1 MTTTTQ
7 ALTANANAA
16 TTATA
21 EPTATPTAAANATPA
36 PTATTAASISLP
48 AHPAVLASA
57 LPSLAL
63 PALFLAALAVAAVV
77 LGRRKRAAPRLVQ
90 VIEQTSLGPKRA
102 LVLAR
107 LGEEVLLLGSSEA
120 GIALLKAQPAP
131 AEAGLPRPCAA
142 PAAGAIAS
150 VVARLKPARRAGAP
164 GQAGFEDLLAESAED
179 QELRRKIAAGRAG
192 SVR

>member
-1 MTTTTQ
+1 VTTTPQ
-7 ALTANANAA
+7 AQIANASAAATANPTATPAPTPTPIPTPAA
-16 TTATA
+16 TTAT
-21 EPTATPTAAANATPA
+21 
-36 PTATTAASISLP
+36 SISLP
-48 AHPAVLASA
+48 AHPAVLGSA

-63 PALFLAALAVAAVV
+63 PAFFLAALAVAAVV
-77 LGRRKRAAPRLVQ
+77 LGRRRRAAPRLVQ

-107 LGEEVLLLGSSEA
+107 LGEELLLLGSSEA

-131 AEAGLPRPCAA
+131 AEAGLPRPAAA

-150 VVARLKPARRAGAP
+150 VVARLQPARRAAAP

>member
-1 MTTTTQ
+1 VTTTPQ
-7 ALTANANAA
+7 AQTATANAAA
-16 TTATA
+16 TGNPN
-21 EPTATPTAAANATPA
+21 PTATPTATPTA
-36 PTATTAASISLP
+36 IATATTAATISLP

-63 PALFLAALAVAAVV
+63 PAFFLAALAVAAVV
-77 LGRRKRAAPRLVQ
+77 LGRRRRAAPRLVQ

-107 LGEEVLLLGSSEA
+107 LGEEMLLLGSSEA
-120 GIALLKAQPAP
+120 GIALLKSQPAP
-131 AEAGLPRPCAA
+131 AEAGLPRPAAA
-142 PAAGAIAS
+142 PAPGAIAS
-150 VVARLKPARRAGAP
+150 VVARLKPARRAAAP